1 MTLSVA
7 KFTILFSLL
16 SCSPIF
22 IDAQYEGDRCTI
34 DGSPGICVV
43 LDEQKCPSVYHDLL
57 AGIIPST
64 CGYKG
69 HEPIICCPT
78 NRFSTST
85 TKTRTTTTIRPIT
98 RITTTTTTTTR
109 PTTKIRTTTTSRP
122 TTRTTITT
130 SPDIDDRPGVKARAK
145 CEEYSKSVFTLVQ
158 TPVLIFDQKL
168 VNVSLCGIKTR
179 KLIVGGTNADPRE
192 FPQMAAIG
200 YDSRDGVVWHC
211 GGTLISERFVL
222 SAAHCASSIVWGKA
236 NWARLGDLNLKRTDD
251 EARPQDFQIV
261 ERIRH
266 PKYSIRYSYHDI
278 ALFRLEKDVEFNA
291 YIRPSC
297 LPYSS
302 PDVGTDGK
310 ATATGWGANEY
321 LGDPTNNLLKV
332 TINLVSQ
339 SICNRSYGYDNKL
352 PRGIVDEWQICAGE
366 NGKDTCQGDSGGPL
380 SIFNPDYYCMYNLIG
395 VTSFGIVCGGNVPGV
410 YTRVYNYISWIE
422 SMVWP
427 DS

>member
-1 MTLSVA
+1 MY
-7 KFTILFSLL
+7 
-16 SCSPIF
+16 
-22 IDAQYEGDRCTI
+22 QYYYFNLTNFVDSWSDRCTI
-34 DGSPGICVV
+34 DGSPGICVI
-43 LDEQKCPSVYHDLL
+43 LDEKKCPSVYQDLL
-57 AGIIPST
+57 AGIIPSS

-69 HEPIICCPT
+69 YEPIICCPT

-85 TKTRTTTTIRPIT
+85 TTQ
-98 RITTTTTTTTR
+98 
-109 PTTKIRTTTTSRP
+109 
-122 TTRTTITT
+122 
-130 SPDIDDRPGVKARAK
+130 
-145 CEEYSKSVFTLVQ
+145 CEEYAKSVFTLVQ
-158 TPVLIFDQKL
+158 APILIGSTSDRKLL

-179 KLIVGGTNADPRE
+179 KLIVGGTDADPKE

-200 YDSRDGVVWHC
+200 YDSRDGVVWQC

-236 NWARLGDLNLKRTDD
+236 NWVRLGDLNLKRTDD
-251 EARPQDFQIV
+251 DARPQDLQIV
-261 ERIRH
+261 QRIRH

-278 ALFRLEKDVEFNA
+278 ALFKLEKDVKFNA

-302 PDVGTDGK
+302 PDVDTDGK
-310 ATATGWGANEY
+310 ATATGWGADEY

-332 TINLVSQ
+332 TINLVSH
-339 SICNRSYGYDNKL
+339 STCNRSYGYDNKL

-422 SMVWP
+422 SIVWP